1 VPESLVL
8 SPMIDTTYDRV
19 GFPLDHPYIE
29 NVWLPVLGPTSV
41 LLLRRAGTLL
51 EEHPNGVRL
60 DLVEL
65 SRSFGLGPKPG
76 VEEVGRH
83 APIRRTLDRVV
94 QFRLGSWLGDDRLG
108 VYTKVPAVSRSQ
120 AERLPESVRVV
131 HDRLLDDHLG
141 RLATSKPTATRLTAV
156 GSSTETSSRAIAR

>member
-1 VPESLVL
+1 MPESLVL
-8 SPMIDTTYDRV
+8 SPMVDSTLDRV

-29 NVWLPVLGPTSV
+29 QVWLPVLGPTSV
-41 LLLRRAGTLL
+41 LLLRRAGSLL
-51 EEHPNGVRL
+51 DEHPQGVRV

-65 SRSFGLGPKPG
+65 SRAFGLGPKPG

-120 AERLPESVRVV
+120 AERLPESVRGL

-141 RLATSKPTATRLTAV
+141 RLAAPPTAARLAAV
-156 GSSTETSSRAIAR
+156 SSSSEPSHRALSR